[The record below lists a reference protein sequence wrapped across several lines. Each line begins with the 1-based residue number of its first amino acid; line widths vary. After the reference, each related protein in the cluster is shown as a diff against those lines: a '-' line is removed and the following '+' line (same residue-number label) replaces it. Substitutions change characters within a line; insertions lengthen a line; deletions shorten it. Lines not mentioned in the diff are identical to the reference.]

1 MSNFRLIVN
10 TQYIYNQELFD
21 IYMKNFSN
29 DLIFNPFF
37 RYFNIIHIYL
47 WFTLVNSNNEIIGE
61 CSIEEISDKDSYIK
75 TFEFHDVFIQEKFRG
90 NNYALL
96 MITNVLY
103 YLDKNYYYY
112 DYIIK
117 TCDNNYPALK
127 TYKKILGEPV
137 YENGYAVF
145 KYIHSIDNL
154 EIQ

>member
-10 TQYIYNQELFD
+10 TQDIYNQELFD

-37 RYFNIIHIYL
+37 RYFNIIDIYL

-90 NNYALL
+90 NNYAEL
-96 MITNVLY
+96 MILSYGVL
-103 YLDKNYYYY
+103 
-112 DYIIK
+112 
-117 TCDNNYPALK
+117 
-127 TYKKILGEPV
+127 KKI
-137 YENGYAVF
+137 
-145 KYIHSIDNL
+145 YIMILSIEYILINILDYL
-154 EIQ
+154 ILLPII